1 MTTRES
7 AISFLHTPQA
17 RLRYLFGC
25 LLMLAALAMSPLA
38 QAQAQTQ
45 AVTPGGASDQPIV
58 HQLLDAMAQN
68 DFQAFT
74 SRGTPEFAA
83 LGESQFTPVAGAVAP
98 RLQQGYSVQ
107 YLGNLQQ
114 QGLDISIWKISFE
127 DQGDDLL
134 ATLNVQNGRVGGF
147 FLR

>member
-1 MTTRES
+1 MTRQDP
-7 AISFLHTPQA
+7 AISLLRNPHA
-17 RLRYLFGC
+17 GLRYLLGC
-25 LLMLAALAMSPLA
+25 LLLLGALAVAPLA
-38 QAQAQTQ
+38 QAQLA
-45 AVTPGGASDQPIV
+45 TPGGASDQPVV
-58 HQLLDAMAQN
+58 HQLLNAMSQN
-68 DFQAFT
+68 DYQGFISQ
-74 SRGTPEFAA
+74 GTPEFAA
-83 LGESQFTPVAGAVAP
+83 LGEPQFAQVSNAVAP

-114 QGLDISIWKISFE
+114 QGLDISIWKVSFD